1 MSSSLDIGIVGAGTA
16 GSAAALFLA
25 RAGHRVTLY
34 ERVEHP
40 GPVGAGIVLQPTG
53 QAVLARLGLAPQV
66 IAAGARLDRLRCAR
80 ADGRPLFSLVY
91 ADLEARHFG
100 LGLHRGTLF
109 HALFE
114 AVRATPEI
122 TVRLGVE
129 LVSSRQVDGGRTV
142 TDAAGQ
148 TYGPHTLLVVADG
161 AASRLRDEHPAPRR
175 DAIYPWGALWSVS
188 PDPERAFSG
197 ELFQIVDRA
206 EVLLGFLPTGKP
218 PGAAAPVVSIF
229 WSLRRRDLEAFRA
242 GDLAAWKRRIVAYEP
257 RAAALVAPVID
268 ECQVLFSGYRDLVLR
283 RLHGPGVVYLG
294 DAAHAMSPQLGQGA
308 NLALFDAMVLADS
321 LAALSNLPHLRAVLE
336 LYSRTRRP
344 HVAYYQLASRW
355 LTPFFQGDSR
365 VLATLRDLAFPW
377 GVRFGYLRRRMIR
390 CMAGLETGVVRAP
403 LRLNA
408 PPRDE

>member
-1 MSSSLDIGIVGAGTA
+1 MFSPLDIGIVGAGTA

-53 QAVLARLGLAPQV
+53 QAVLARLGLAEHV
-66 IAAGARLDRLRCAR
+66 IAAGARLDSLRCAR
-80 ADGRPLFSLVY
+80 ADGRPVFRLAY
-91 ADLEARHFG
+91 ADLAAHLFG
-100 LGLHRGTLF
+100 LGLHRGALF
-109 HALFE
+109 QALFE
-114 AVRATPEI
+114 AVRATPEV

-142 TDAAGQ
+142 TDASGQ

-175 DAIYPWGALWSVS
+175 DAVYPWGALWSVA

-206 EVLLGFLPTGKP
+206 EVLLGFLPTGTP
-218 PGAAAPVVSIF
+218 PGASAPVVSIF

-242 GDLAAWKRRIVAYEP
+242 GDLEAWKRRIVAYEP
-257 RAAALVAPVID
+257 RAAALVAPVMD
-268 ECQVLFSGYRDLVLR
+268 ESQVLFSGYRDLVLR

-308 NLALFDAMVLADS
+308 NLALFDAMVLADT
-321 LAALSNLPHLRAVLE
+321 LAALARLPHLQAALE
-336 LYSRTRRP
+336 RYTRTRRP
-344 HVAYYQLASRW
+344 HLAFYQLASRW

-365 VLATLRDLAFPW
+365 LLSTLRDLAFPW
-377 GVRFGYLRRRMIR
+377 GVRLGYLRRRMIR
-390 CMAGLETGVVRAP
+390 SMAGLETGIVRAP
-403 LRLNA
+403 LRLEVS
-408 PPRDE
+408 PRGE